1 MKPKQKPKHDG
12 WTPQKQ
18 EQTEQRF
25 VECSVCGETPIIR
38 ESGMCGP
45 CTFGT
50 ADAIG
55 EGEYI
60 PKT

>member
-1 MKPKQKPKHDG
+1 MMDPRYKSCD
-12 WTPQKQ
+12 
-18 EQTEQRF
+18 
-25 VECSVCGETPIIR
+25 VCDQAPIIV

-50 ADAIG
+50 ADALG

-60 PKT
+60 EVGDD